1 MHQRARLD
9 VTPRLADGPAILA
22 NGVPGADTADRNFV
36 STRNQ
41 LTDVNAVA
49 VRIGRFG
56 WPPQQTHTFARI
68 ELANGDGHIVAGIN
82 LVNGSVNGLAQCS
95 ILPRKPVSFK
105 RAGQPFVQ
113 PPVTRTLRHL
123 FTANARSAKHP

>member
-1 MHQRARLD
+1 MHQRAWLD

-22 NGVPGADTADRNFV
+22 NGVPGADTADRNLV
-36 STRNQ
+36 ATRNQ

-49 VRIGRFG
+49 VIDKIVRFG
-56 WPPQQTHTFARI
+56 WPPQQTDTFARL

-82 LVNGSVNGLAQCS
+82 LVNGRVNGLAQCS

-105 RAGQPFVQ
+105 GSPGLLSS
-113 PPVTRTLRHL
+113 PW
-123 FTANARSAKHP
+123 